1 MKQIYNIRQKYKND
15 LRGEYSEL
23 QQLLK
28 CLEEHRYFHKIRTV
42 GESSTVQ
49 DIFWAH
55 PDSVKLLNTFPTVL
69 LMDSTYK
76 TNKYKMPLFEIVGVT
91 STEKNFNVGFAFL
104 TNEKEE
110 NFIWALETCKSLF
123 KGVMP
128 KVIVTDRDKSL
139 MNAVETVFPNS
150 TALVCRFH
158 VYKNVRAKFK
168 SLCRAKDQK
177 MDELLNTL
185 KFQWEAVV
193 ESTTE
198 EAFTEA
204 VVEFKRVFA
213 RFPKFLQYFQDTVL
227 DPVKEKLVRVWT
239 DRVMHIGNTTTNR
252 VESQHG
258 VLKQYILDCKG
269 DFVKCWDAMNQMLSN
284 QFTELKTSFG
294 QSTAQVEHH
303 FKDHFLYSKLVYNVS
318 RDALRFIRG
327 EEERSRECGRNRKKC
342 GCVIKLTYGLPCA
355 CLLALKIEKKLPIR
369 LDEVNTHWK
378 RLHYE
383 EEEGKVV
390 EVSILEELNA
400 IQVE

>member
-1 MKQIYNIRQKYKND
+1 
-15 LRGEYSEL
+15 
-23 QQLLK
+23 
-28 CLEEHRYFHKIRTV
+28 
-42 GESSTVQ
+42 
-49 DIFWAH
+49 
-55 PDSVKLLNTFPTVL
+55 
-69 LMDSTYK
+69 
-76 TNKYKMPLFEIVGVT
+76 
-91 STEKNFNVGFAFL
+91 
-104 TNEKEE
+104 
-110 NFIWALETCKSLF
+110 
-123 KGVMP
+123 
-128 KVIVTDRDKSL
+128 
-139 MNAVETVFPNS
+139 
-150 TALVCRFH
+150 
-158 VYKNVRAKFK
+158 
-168 SLCRAKDQK
+168 
-177 MDELLNTL
+177 
-185 KFQWEAVV
+185 
-193 ESTTE
+193 
-198 EAFTEA
+198 
-204 VVEFKRVFA
+204 VFA

-383 EEEGKVV
+383 EEEGKVA